1 VKRHPP
7 DDLLSASLCP
17 PDSIARPVAREIGPL
32 RPDRE
37 YPPLSV
43 DDAVSSATLWSAAPS
58 LSLGDRCCLALA
70 LRLGVPAVTGDRSWL
85 GLQEIRLIR

>member
-1 VKRHPP
+1 
-7 DDLLSASLCP
+7 
-17 PDSIARPVAREIGPL
+17 
-32 RPDRE
+32 
-37 YPPLSV
+37 V